1 VVEAKTPETSL
12 KNIPIVQEFPDVF
25 SEEIPSIPLP
35 REVVFCIDVI
45 LGSTPI
51 SQAPYRMTP
60 VELKELNI
68 QLDELLEKGYI
79 RPNMSPW
86 GPWYSL

>member
-1 VVEAKTPETSL
+1 MEAKTPETSL

-25 SEEIPSIPLP
+25 SEEIPSIPPP
-35 REVVFCIDVI
+35 REVVFCINVI

-51 SQAPYRMTP
+51 SQAPYRMTL
-60 VELKELNI
+60 VELKELKI

-79 RPNMSPW
+79 RPSMSPW